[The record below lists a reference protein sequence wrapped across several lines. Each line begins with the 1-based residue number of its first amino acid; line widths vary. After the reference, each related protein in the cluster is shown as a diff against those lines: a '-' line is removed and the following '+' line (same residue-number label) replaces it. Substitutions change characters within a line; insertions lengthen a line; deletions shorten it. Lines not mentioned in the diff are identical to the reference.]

1 MAKRITK
8 ISIYNKQTGWS
19 TPVPIGAQA
28 SNTTQGVSKIYGG
41 TGQNNDGSMTQKAI
55 TDAINLAQASAKSA
69 DNITGTVSIGHGGT
83 GAVNA
88 AGARSNLGITPGNI
102 GAAPASHT
110 HGAGDITSGTLGVAR
125 GGTGATSYTTNAVLL
140 GNGSNAIK
148 TSGAVGNSTTPVY
161 INSNGGISTCVGEA
175 SADQISAMLSSL
187 GL

>member
-8 ISIYNKQTGWS
+8 ISIYNKETGWS

-28 SNTTQGVSKIYGG
+28 SNI
-41 TGQNNDGSMTQKAI
+41 M
-55 TDAINLAQASAKSA
+55 
-69 DNITGTVSIGHGGT
+69 GTVSVGH
-83 GAVNA
+83 
-88 AGARSNLGITPGNI
+88 
-102 GAAPASHT
+102 
-110 HGAGDITSGTLGVAR
+110 